1 MKLVDAKTWAE
12 RTFDPAS
19 MPPEVT
25 LQRWLRTGA
34 VPARK
39 VGGRWYVDEH
49 AWLAGGDELVQ
60 RVLDEAS

>member
-12 RTFDPAS
+12 RTFDPES

-39 VGGRWYVDEH
+39 VGGRWFVDEH
-49 AWLAGGDELVQ
+49 AWLAGGDDLML
-60 RVLDEAS
+60 RVLEAG